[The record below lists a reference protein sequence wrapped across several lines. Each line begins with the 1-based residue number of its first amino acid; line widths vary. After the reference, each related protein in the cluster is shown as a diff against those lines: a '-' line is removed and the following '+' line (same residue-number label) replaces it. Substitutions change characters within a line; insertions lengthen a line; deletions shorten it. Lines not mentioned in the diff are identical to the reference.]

1 MCSDAIHTN
10 LGYSSYLVLPYGNST
25 ATPMSPSIKKKVTVT
40 RIIQLILRCVE
51 LLGAM
56 GLLGMMILITNVETV
71 TAWLMRIPVS

>member
-1 MCSDAIHTN
+1 
-10 LGYSSYLVLPYGNST
+10 
-25 ATPMSPSIKKKVTVT
+25 MSPSIKKKVTVT